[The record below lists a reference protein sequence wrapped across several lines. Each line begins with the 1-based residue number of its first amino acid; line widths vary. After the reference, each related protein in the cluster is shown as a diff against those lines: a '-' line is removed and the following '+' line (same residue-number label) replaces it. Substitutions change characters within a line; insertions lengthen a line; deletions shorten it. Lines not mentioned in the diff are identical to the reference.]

1 MNDMPGLKKS
11 EPGSSGQGK
20 YSASNIKVA
29 LILNSGFIILETVGG
44 ILTNSMA
51 ILSDALHDLGD
62 SISLGLA
69 WYFQKLSGR
78 RKDKTFSFGYKRFS
92 LMGAVINSMV
102 LLVGSIFILNETIPR
117 LLDPEPAEPGGMFF
131 LALLGVAVNGMAALK
146 LGKGNSINERVASL
160 HLWED
165 VLGWLAVLI
174 GSVVMMVVE
183 FPLIDPIL
191 SVLIILF
198 IMVNIF
204 RNLKKSFRVFLQ
216 GVPVETDIKA
226 IEKMILDIPGVDS
239 IHDIH
244 VWTLDGQY
252 NILTLH
258 LVLKEINDY
267 QRIKK
272 MKQHIKRLLKDQHI
286 NHITIEID
294 KKDDECF
301 LEECT

>member
-1 MNDMPGLKKS
+1 MPGQKKPES
-11 EPGSSGQGK
+11 GSPHQDNHPT
-20 YSASNIKVA
+20 ANIKAA
-29 LILNSGFIILETVGG
+29 LVLNSAFIILEIVGG

-62 SISLGLA
+62 SLSLGLA

-78 RKDKTFSFGYKRFS
+78 RKDKLFSFGYKRFS

-102 LLVGSIFILNETIPR
+102 LLVGSIFVLNETIPR
-117 LLDPEPAEPGGMFF
+117 LFYPEPANARGMFI
-131 LALLGVAVNGMAALK
+131 LALLGVAVNGMAALR
-146 LGKGNSINERVASL
+146 LGKGNSINERVVSL

-174 GSVVMMVVE
+174 GSVIMIFIE
-183 FPLIDPIL
+183 LPIIDPIL
-191 SVLIILF
+191 SVAITLFILF
-198 IMVNIF
+198 NIF
-204 RNLKKSFRVFLQ
+204 KNLKNSFRIFLQ
-216 GVPVETDIKA
+216 GVPTDTDIDHIK
-226 IEKMILDIPGVDS
+226 KQVLSLPGVDS

-272 MKQHIKRLLKDQHI
+272 MKQHIKRLLKDQNI

-294 KKDDECF
+294 KTDDECF
-301 LEECT
+301 LEECE

>member
-1 MNDMPGLKKS
+1 MPGLKKP
-11 EPGSSGQGK
+11 ESGFPHQDNHPT
-20 YSASNIKVA
+20 ANIKAA
-29 LILNSGFIILETVGG
+29 LVLNSAFIILETVGG

-62 SISLGLA
+62 SLSLGLA
-69 WYFQKLSGR
+69 WYFQKLSGQ
-78 RKDKTFSFGYKRFS
+78 RKDKLFSFGYKRFS

-102 LLVGSIFILNETIPR
+102 LLVGSILVLNETIPR
-117 LLDPEPAEPGGMFF
+117 LFNPEPADAKGMFI
-131 LALLGVAVNGMAALK
+131 LALLGVAVNGMAALR
-146 LGKGNSINERVASL
+146 LGKGNSINERVVSL

-174 GSVVMMVVE
+174 GSVVMIFIELPV
-183 FPLIDPIL
+183 IDPIL
-191 SVLIILF
+191 SVVITLFILF
-198 IMVNIF
+198 NIYK
-204 RNLKKSFRVFLQ
+204 NLKNSFRVFLQ
-216 GVPVETDIKA
+216 GVPADTDIDL
-226 IEKMILDIPGVDS
+226 IEKQVLSLPGVDS

-272 MKQHIKRLLKDQHI
+272 MKQHIKRLLKDQNI

-294 KKDDECF
+294 KTDDECF
-301 LEECT
+301 LEECK

>member
-1 MNDMPGLKKS
+1 MPGLKKPES
-11 EPGSSGQGK
+11 GSPHQDNHPT
-20 YSASNIKVA
+20 ANIKTA
-29 LILNSGFIILETVGG
+29 LILNSAFIILETVGG

-62 SISLGLA
+62 SLSLGLA

-78 RKDKTFSFGYKRFS
+78 RKDKLFSFGYKRFS

-102 LLVGSIFILNETIPR
+102 LLVGSILVLNETIPR
-117 LLDPEPAEPGGMFF
+117 LFNPEPADAKGMFI
-131 LALLGVAVNGMAALK
+131 LALLGVAVNGMAALR
-146 LGKGNSINERVASL
+146 LGKGNSINERVVSL

-174 GSVVMMVVE
+174 GSVVMIFIELPV
-183 FPLIDPIL
+183 IDPIL
-191 SVLIILF
+191 SVVITLFILF
-198 IMVNIF
+198 NIF
-204 RNLKKSFRVFLQ
+204 KNLKNSFRVFLQ
-216 GVPVETDIKA
+216 GVPTDTDIDL
-226 IEKMILDIPGVDS
+226 IEKQVLSLPGVDS

-244 VWTLDGQY
+244 VWTLDGLY

-272 MKQHIKRLLKDQHI
+272 MKQHIKRLLKDQNI

-294 KKDDECF
+294 KTDDECF
-301 LEECT
+301 LEECK

>member
-1 MNDMPGLKKS
+1 MPGLKKPES
-11 EPGSSGQGK
+11 GSPHQDNHPT
-20 YSASNIKVA
+20 ANIKTA
-29 LILNSGFIILETVGG
+29 LILNSAFIILETVGG

-62 SISLGLA
+62 SLSLGLA

-78 RKDKTFSFGYKRFS
+78 RKDKLFSFGYKRFS

-102 LLVGSIFILNETIPR
+102 LLVGSILVLNETIPR
-117 LLDPEPAEPGGMFF
+117 LFNPEPADAKGMFI
-131 LALLGVAVNGMAALK
+131 LALLGVAVNGMAALR
-146 LGKGNSINERVASL
+146 LGKGNSINERVVSL

-174 GSVVMMVVE
+174 GSVVMIFIELPV
-183 FPLIDPIL
+183 IDPIL
-191 SVLIILF
+191 SVVITLFILF
-198 IMVNIF
+198 NIF
-204 RNLKKSFRVFLQ
+204 KNLKNSFRVFLQ
-216 GVPVETDIKA
+216 GVPTDTDIDL
-226 IEKMILDIPGVDS
+226 IEKQVLSLPGVDS

-272 MKQHIKRLLKDQHI
+272 MKQHIKRLLKDQNI

-294 KKDDECF
+294 KTDDECF
-301 LEECT
+301 LEECK